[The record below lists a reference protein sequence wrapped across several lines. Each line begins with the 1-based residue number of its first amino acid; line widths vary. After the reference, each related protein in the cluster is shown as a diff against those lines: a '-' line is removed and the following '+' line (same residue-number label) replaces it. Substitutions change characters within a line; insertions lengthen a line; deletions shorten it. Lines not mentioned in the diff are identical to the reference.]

1 MAVNEEGVGAPSPLY
16 KGQLLLTPWL
26 RPPPITAP
34 VYTRAASRLLLL
46 LARRILCLALTTRLM
61 ALRFHHPTTAP
72 VLDAT
77 DVTSFLHDLHPE
89 FSDALLD
96 FLSIPHVNAAVAFTT
111 TGAPVAGDAAAFL
124 APTEDE
130 FLAVEQQHC
139 DKKLRTAF
147 NQQQVPA
154 VPLPEFRTEF
164 LTFARGQDEKKPSG
178 DNGGHSVKG
187 AAARERRRRI
197 RQRTAELSRLIPGGH
212 RLSTA
217 EMFSEAARHVKLL
230 QAQVGMLA
238 LMHSVGS
245 SSEVSKKWNFLSRS
259 INQLN

>member
-1 MAVNEEGVGAPSPLY
+1 
-16 KGQLLLTPWL
+16 
-26 RPPPITAP
+26 
-34 VYTRAASRLLLL
+34 
-46 LARRILCLALTTRLM
+46 M
-61 ALRFHHPTTAP
+61 ALRFHHPTTYP
-72 VLDAT
+72 VMDAA
-77 DVTSFLHDLHPE
+77 DVTSFLQDVHPE

-96 FLSIPHVNAAVAFTT
+96 FLSIPHVNAAAAFTT

-130 FLAVEQQHC
+130 FLAVEQQQQHC
-139 DKKLRTAF
+139 DKKLCTAF

-154 VPLPEFRTEF
+154 VALPEFRTEF
-164 LTFARGQDEKKPSG
+164 LTFAGGPDEKKPSG
-178 DNGGHSVKG
+178 DNGGQSVKG

-217 EMFSEAARHVKLL
+217 EMFPEAARHVKLL

-245 SSEVSKKWNFLSRS
+245 SSEVSKKWDFLSRAIS
-259 INQLN
+259 QIN